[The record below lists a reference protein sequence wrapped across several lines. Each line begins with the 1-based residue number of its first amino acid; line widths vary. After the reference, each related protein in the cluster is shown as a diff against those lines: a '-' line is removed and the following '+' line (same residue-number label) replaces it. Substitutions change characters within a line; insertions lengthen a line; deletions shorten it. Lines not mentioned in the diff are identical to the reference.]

1 SKSRS
6 IIFSM
11 ERIKELRNLMSQ
23 SRTREILT
31 KTTVD
36 HMAIIKKYTSGRQEK
51 NPSLRMKWMMALRGF
66 LIIGKE
72 DRRYGPAL
80 SINELSNL
88 AKGEKANVL
97 IGQGDVVLV
106 MKRKRDSSILTD
118 SQTATKRIRMAIN

>member
-1 SKSRS
+1 MDQQQVQ
-6 IIFSM
+6 FS
-11 ERIKELRNLMSQ
+11 S
-23 SRTREILT
+23 LT
-31 KTTVD
+31 VNVRGSGMRVVVRGNSPVFNYNKATKRLTVLGKD
-36 HMAIIKKYTSGRQEK
+36 AGA
-51 NPSLRMKWMMALRGF
+51 LLRGF
-66 LIIGKE
+66 LILGKE
-72 DRRYGPAL
+72 DKRYGPAL

>member
-1 SKSRS
+1 
-6 IIFSM
+6 
-11 ERIKELRNLMSQ
+11 MSQ

-51 NPSLRMKWMMALRGF
+51 NPSLRMKWMMAMKYPDESTSGVESAVLRGF

-88 AKGEKANVL
+88 AKGEKTNVL

>member
-1 SKSRS
+1 
-6 IIFSM
+6 M

-51 NPSLRMKWMMALRGF
+51 NPSLRMK
-66 LIIGKE
+66 IGKE

>member
-1 SKSRS
+1 LIEDPDES
-6 IIFSM
+6 
-11 ERIKELRNLMSQ
+11 
-23 SRTREILT
+23 
-31 KTTVD
+31 
-36 HMAIIKKYTSGRQEK
+36 TSGVE
-51 NPSLRMKWMMALRGF
+51 SAVLRGF

-88 AKGEKANVL
+88 VL

>member
-1 SKSRS
+1 
-6 IIFSM
+6 M
-11 ERIKELRNLMSQ
+11 RILVRGNSPVFNYN
-23 SRTREILT
+23 
-31 KTTVD
+31 KTTKRLTILGKD
-36 HMAIIKKYTSGRQEK
+36 AGTLIEDPDESTSGVE
-51 NPSLRMKWMMALRGF
+51 SAVLRGF

-118 SQTATKRIRMAIN
+118 SQ